1 MINEK
6 QKLKAVSPY
15 AKSKLMVENLIKKIS
30 KKNELK
36 YIILRYFN
44 VAGADIKLRTGL
56 ISRYSTHLIK
66 LVSEVIVKKEKKS

>member
-1 MINEK
+1 M
-6 QKLKAVSPY
+6 A
-15 AKSKLMVENLIKKIS
+15 ENLIKKIS
-30 KKNELK
+30 NELK

-66 LVSEVIVKKEKKS
+66 LVSEVIVKKKKKL